1 MGRTKRGK
9 REVAGQRRNR
19 NAETATV
26 SYLLRVWRV
35 RGEEGIVLRA
45 ALKSRPDGEWLGF
58 ASLEALVAA
67 LRAEMEEEGGPMANG
82 QPEAGNDA

>member
-1 MGRTKRGK
+1 MA
-9 REVAGQRRNR
+9 EQRRGENP
-19 NAETATV
+19 ESTTV

-45 ALKSRPDGEWLGF
+45 ALKACHNGEWLGF

-67 LRAEMEEEGGPMANG
+67 LRAEMEEENGPATEDPP
-82 QPEAGNDA
+82 QAGNDA